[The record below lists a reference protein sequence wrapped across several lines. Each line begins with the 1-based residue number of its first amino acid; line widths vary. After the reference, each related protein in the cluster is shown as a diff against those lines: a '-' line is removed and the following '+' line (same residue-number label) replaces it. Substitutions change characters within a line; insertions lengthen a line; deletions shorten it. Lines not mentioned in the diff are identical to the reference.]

1 MMAVGRVCEHAFVS
15 YVELHSHSAFS
26 FLDGASLPEELVVA
40 ALERGHHTLALT
52 DHNTVS
58 GSMEFAQAASAMGLR
73 AIHGA
78 EVDVVDPE
86 ALDAGAPTRHVTLLV
101 RDATGWRNLCRL
113 LTRAHA
119 HTRDTPGRRKVLDPV
134 LTVEDLAEHA
144 EGLVC
149 LSGCASRGVRD
160 APTARALLAAFGRD
174 AFRVELQRP
183 FARHDRA
190 LNRGLVALAQ
200 GLGVPCVATGNVHA
214 HDAARARLQDAFVA
228 IREHTTL
235 DASEPLR
242 RGNHSHVLATP
253 EAMAARFEDHPE
265 AVAETARL
273 AATLTF
279 DLTADLGYRY
289 PGAEDAHADRDLAE
303 VCAVR
308 FGRRYPPGHRLR
320 VEATARLEQELA
332 LIRDL
337 GLSGF
342 FLLHHEMLELARE
355 VAAEVRGPDTV
366 RALLPPGRGRGSSV
380 SSIVCYL
387 TGLSHVDP
395 IANDLLLGRFLNEEI
410 TSLPDIDLDFP
421 RDVREV
427 LIPRVHERFGHERSA
442 LVAAFPTYRA
452 RGAIRELGKA
462 LGLPPGEIE
471 RVARSSEAF
480 SAMTVDKDIAVAL
493 GEGREQEGRWRWLH
507 ELASEA
513 HGLPR
518 HLSQHSGGMIVATR
532 PLIDCCPVVPAAM
545 EGRQMVMWD
554 KDSCSDAGF
563 LKIDLLG
570 LGMLSAVE
578 RCVDMIARRRGE
590 RIDLSRIPM
599 DDAPTFECIQNADT
613 TGVFQIES
621 RAQMGSLRR
630 TRPET
635 LEDLTIQVAIV
646 RPGPIVGGA
655 VNPYIERR
663 QKLRGDP
670 SFEVPYDH
678 PSLKDVLGET
688 LGTIIFQDQ
697 VIEVAMAFSGFSP
710 GEAEG
715 LRRAMSRKR
724 SVAAIEAYR
733 DRFVGR
739 AVARWDDVDEE
750 LAERV
755 WTMVKGFSGF
765 GFPKAHGAAF
775 GLLAY
780 QSTWLRV
787 HYGTEFLAA
796 LLDEQPMGFYP
807 PDALVH
813 EAQRRGIEVLAPD
826 VNASAVGC
834 TIAPPPTPAT
844 RPQVRIGLGY
854 VLGVRSDEVE
864 ALVAARDAEG
874 PFRTIE
880 DLASRAGAGRA
891 ALEQLAWSGACDVL
905 AGGDRRR
912 ALWDLGVAAPGR
924 RLRAPRSAA
933 DLTPRGAYA
942 SAAAA
947 ARAAHARRDI
957 GVQLAL
963 PLGVGEAPPLPGLTG
978 WEAMIA
984 DYSTT
989 GLTTAEHPLGLLRPE
1004 LRAQRMVANTDL
1016 ERLPHG
1022 TAVRVGGLV
1031 VARQRPGTAKGVC
1044 FLLMEDETGTINL
1057 IVPPKVYER
1066 DRTIVRAEPLV
1077 VAEGVLERHASA
1089 GGAVNIVCR
1098 RLTRLDASGRLQSR
1112 PLAEIGG
1119 NQAIVGGE
1127 QRLGGDV
1134 IQVKDF
1140 SMLDA
1145 LELARQD
1152 AAREAQAE
1160 GDLAA
1165 TGTGDFRAV
1174 APAVQS
1180 FASGRRR

>member
-1 MMAVGRVCEHAFVS
+1 MMAVGPVCEHAFVP

-40 ALERGHHTLALT
+40 ALERGHRTLALT

-58 GSMEFAQAASAMGLR
+58 GSMEFAQAASSMGLR

-86 ALDAGAPTRHVTLLV
+86 VLDASAPTRHVTLLV
-101 RDATGWRNLCRL
+101 CDATGWRNLCRL

-119 HTRDTPGRRKVLDPV
+119 HTRDTPARRKVLDPV
-134 LTVEDLAEHA
+134 LTIEDLAEHA

-160 APTARALLAAFGRD
+160 EPTARALLAAFGRD
-174 AFRVELQRP
+174 AFRIELQRP

-200 GLGVPCVATGNVHA
+200 RLGVPCVATGNVHA

-235 DASEPLR
+235 DASEPVR
-242 RGNHSHVLATP
+242 RGNHSHVLASP
-253 EAMAARFEDHPE
+253 EAMTARFEDHPE

-289 PGAEDAHADRDLAE
+289 PGAEDEHADRDLAE

-308 FGRRYPPGHRLR
+308 FGQRYPRGHGLR
-320 VEATARLEQELA
+320 AKATARLEQELA

-493 GEGREQEGRWRWLH
+493 GEGRMTGNPPTRWRWLAD
-507 ELASEA
+507 LAHEA

-590 RIDLSRIPM
+590 RIDLSRIAM
-599 DDAPTFECIQNADT
+599 DDAATFECIQNAET

-630 TRPET
+630 TRPAT

-663 QKLRGDP
+663 QKLRVDP

-678 PSLKDVLGET
+678 PSLKGVLGET

-813 EAQRRGIEVLAPD
+813 EAQRRGIEVLAPE

-834 TIAPPPTPAT
+834 TVTGPAA
-844 RPQVRIGLGY
+844 RPQVQIGLSY

-891 ALEQLAWSGACDVL
+891 ALEQLAWSGACDAL

-912 ALWDLGVAAPGR
+912 ALWELGVAAPGR

-947 ARAAHARRDI
+947 ARAAQARRDI

-963 PLGVGEAPPLPGLTG
+963 PLGVGEAPALPGLTG

-1004 LRAQRMVANTDL
+1004 LRAQQMVANTDL

-1152 AAREAQAE
+1152 AAREAEAE